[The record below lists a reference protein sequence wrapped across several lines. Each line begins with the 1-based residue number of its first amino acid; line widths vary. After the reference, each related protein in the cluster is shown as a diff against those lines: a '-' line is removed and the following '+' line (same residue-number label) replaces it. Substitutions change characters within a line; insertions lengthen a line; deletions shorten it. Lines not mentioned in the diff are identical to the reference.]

1 MVLPVV
7 KPIRVTHVVQ
17 SLEVG
22 GLENGVVNLLNQL
35 SDQRFKHVVCCL
47 THAGRLAERIQS
59 KDVEIVEMGL
69 PTDRFRFPVM
79 KLRRLLRHWAPDIV
93 HTRGWG
99 TIDAIIAA
107 RMAGVSRV
115 IHGEHGREATDPKGL
130 NPKKNLIRRALSPMV
145 DRFVCVSD
153 DLRRWLTS
161 TVGIAERK
169 VVTVHNGVDIDRFQ
183 VPARD
188 VARRQLG
195 LGATEF
201 IIGTVGRLDPVKD
214 HLSLL
219 NAFAP
224 IAKRSPK
231 ARLLVV
237 GGGPMR
243 QIIESQILSLGFSGQ
258 VLLLG
263 DRGDVETIMNAL
275 DVFALT
281 SIAEGISN
289 TILEAMASRLPVVA
303 TRVGGNPELVQDGTT
318 GQLVEAR
325 DVVALTTA
333 FAGYLDDS
341 EMCVRHGAAGR
352 IRAEKYFSLERM
364 AADYAEL
371 YSDVVTGKSRIAA

>member
-1 MVLPVV
+1 MPVA
-7 KPIRVTHVVQ
+7 KPIRVMHVVQ

-107 RMAGVSRV
+107 RVAGVSRV

-183 VPARD
+183 VQGRD

-263 DRGDVETIMNAL
+263 DRQDVETIMNAL

-325 DVVALTTA
+325 DVGALTTA

-341 EMCVRHGAAGR
+341 EMCVRHGTAGR
-352 IRAEKYFSLERM
+352 IRTEKYFSLERM

>member
-7 KPIRVTHVVQ
+7 KPIRVMHVVQ

-115 IHGEHGREATDPKGL
+115 IHGEHGREANDPKGL

-263 DRGDVETIMNAL
+263 DRQDVETIMNAL

-352 IRAEKYFSLERM
+352 IRTEKYFSLERM

>member
-1 MVLPVV
+1 VA
-7 KPIRVTHVVQ
+7 KPIRVMHVVQ
-17 SLEVG
+17 SLEIG
-22 GLENGVVNLLNQL
+22 GLENGVVNLLNRL
-35 SDQRFKHVVCCL
+35 SDERFKHVVCCL
-47 THAGRLAERIQS
+47 THAGKLAERIRSQ
-59 KDVEIVEMGL
+59 DVDVVEMGL

-79 KLRRLLRHWAPDIV
+79 ILRRLLRQWAPDIV

-107 RMAGVSRV
+107 RVAGVSRV
-115 IHGEHGREATDPKGL
+115 IHGEHGREASDPKGL
-130 NPKKNLIRRALSPMV
+130 NSKKNLIRRALSPMV

-153 DLRRWLTS
+153 DLRRWLIS

-169 VVTVHNGVDIDRFQ
+169 VVTVHNGVDLDRFQ
-183 VPARD
+183 VQTRD

-195 LGATEF
+195 LGPMDF

-219 NAFAP
+219 TAFAP
-224 IAKRSPK
+224 IAKRSPN

-243 QIIESQILSLGFSGQ
+243 QVIESQILSLRFSGE
-258 VLLLG
+258 VVLLG
-263 DRGDVETIMNAL
+263 DRQDVATIMNAL
-275 DVFALT
+275 NVFALT

-325 DVVALTTA
+325 DVAALTTA
-333 FAGYLDDS
+333 FAGYLNDS

-371 YSDVVTGKSRIAA
+371 YLDVVTGKSRIAA

>member
-1 MVLPVV
+1 MSIA
-7 KPIRVTHVVQ
+7 KPIRVMHVVQ

-35 SDQRFKHVVCCL
+35 SDERFNHVVCCL

-79 KLRRLLRHWAPDIV
+79 KLRRLLRQWAPDIV

-99 TIDAIIAA
+99 TIDAIVAA
-107 RMAGVSRV
+107 RVAGVSRV
-115 IHGEHGREATDPKGL
+115 IHGEHGREAADPQGL
-130 NPKKNLIRRALSPMV
+130 NPKRNLIRRALSPMV
-145 DRFVCVSD
+145 DRFVCVSE
-153 DLRRWLTS
+153 DLRRWLIS
-161 TVGIAERK
+161 TVGISERK
-169 VVTVHNGVDIDRFQ
+169 VLAIHNGVDIGRFQ
-183 VPARD
+183 AQARD
-188 VARRQLG
+188 DVRRRLG
-195 LGATEF
+195 LGETEF

-214 HLSLL
+214 HVSLL
-219 NAFAP
+219 AAFAP
-224 IAKRSPK
+224 IAKRSPN

-243 QIIESQILSLGFSGQ
+243 QKIESQVISLGLSGQ
-258 VLLLG
+258 IFLLG
-263 DRGDVETIMNAL
+263 DRHDVATILNAF

-318 GQLVEAR
+318 GRLVEAR
-325 DVVALTTA
+325 DVAALTTA
-333 FAGYLDDS
+333 FAGYFEDR
-341 EMCVRHGAAGR
+341 EMCVRHGAAAR
-352 IRAEKYFSLERM
+352 IRAEKHFSLERM
-364 AADYAEL
+364 ATDYAEL
-371 YSDVVTGKSRIAA
+371 YSDVLTGKSRIAA

>member
-1 MVLPVV
+1 M
-7 KPIRVTHVVQ
+7 HVVQ

-183 VPARD
+183 VQARD

-263 DRGDVETIMNAL
+263 DRQDVETIMNAL

-325 DVVALTTA
+325 DVAALTTA

-352 IRAEKYFSLERM
+352 IRTEKYFSLERM